1 MVRTERWPRA
11 RESHFCGSN
20 AFFVPLTGYTNEE
33 VRSIMSMVQKDV
45 LRTDRTHK
53 FYSGTEENGNI
64 VKLFNVLVT
73 YALNHPK
80 VLPTSRD

>member
-1 MVRTERWPRA
+1 
-11 RESHFCGSN
+11 
-20 AFFVPLTGYTNEE
+20 
-33 VRSIMSMVQKDV
+33 MVQKDV

-53 FYSGTEENGNI
+53 FYSGTEENANI

-80 VLPTSRD
+80 VLPSFNEGEDI